1 MNAGATTARVHDAVR
16 RMILTRG
23 LRPGARLD
31 PAVLADGLAT
41 SATPVREALNQLC
54 GAGLVDAR
62 PGGGFHVP
70 MIDAPALAELY
81 RWNED
86 VIGIILRSAGRRL
99 AAVARERDDKDDV
112 LGATAALAEW
122 LARASGNE
130 EHLRAMRD
138 INARVHAVRLIGGNL
153 ISETDQE
160 LARLTAAANRGDV
173 AALRTGWRNYHQ
185 RRQRL
190 VVVIVVRYCGTNCG
204 SAAHPSALDANGVG
218 SVGNGLVPRGPVGMA
233 PPDFRSMI
241 TDLQ

>member
-1 MNAGATTARVHDAVR
+1 MNAGATTERVHDAVR

-70 MIDAPALAELY
+70 MIDAPALIDLY

-86 VIGIILRSAGRRL
+86 VIRVILRSAGGRL
-99 AAVARERDDKDDV
+99 AVDTREQEHAGDIAV
-112 LGATAALAEW
+112 ATAAFAER

-138 INARVHAVRLIGGNL
+138 INARLHAVRLVEGNL
-153 ISETDQE
+153 IADTKQE
-160 LARLTAAANRGDV
+160 LARLAAAADRGDG
-173 AALRTGWRNYHQ
+173 AALRIGWRRYHQ
-185 RRQRL
+185 RRQQL
-190 VVVIVVRYCGTNCG
+190 APEIVR
-204 SAAHPSALDANGVG
+204 ALLRD
-218 SVGNGLVPRGPVGMA
+218 
-233 PPDFRSMI
+233 
-241 TDLQ
+241 

>member
-1 MNAGATTARVHDAVR
+1 MNAGATTERVHEAVR

-62 PGGGFHVP
+62 PGGGFHVL
-70 MIDAPALAELY
+70 MIDAPALADLY
-81 RWNED
+81 RWNDE
-86 VIGIILRSAGRRL
+86 VIGIILRSSGRML
-99 AAVARERDDKDDV
+99 AVGAREDELAGDIA
-112 LGATAALAEW
+112 GATAALAER

-138 INARVHAVRLIGGNL
+138 INARLHAVRLVEGSL
-153 ISETDQE
+153 IADTDQE
-160 LARLTAAANRGDV
+160 LARLSAAAERADV
-173 AALRTGWRNYHQ
+173 VALRTGWRGYHR

-190 VVVIVVRYCGTNCG
+190 ASEIVR
-204 SAAHPSALDANGVG
+204 ALLRD
-218 SVGNGLVPRGPVGMA
+218 
-233 PPDFRSMI
+233 
-241 TDLQ
+241 

>member
-1 MNAGATTARVHDAVR
+1 MNAGATTGRVYEAVR
-16 RMILTRG
+16 QMILTRG

-31 PAVLADGLAT
+31 PMVLADRLAT

-70 MIDAPALAELY
+70 MIDAPALADLY

-86 VIGIILRSAGRRL
+86 VIGIILRSTGGRIAAG
-99 AAVARERDDKDDV
+99 AREQEYAGDV
-112 LGATAALAEW
+112 AVATAALAER

-138 INARVHAVRLIGGNL
+138 INARLHAIRLIEGNL
-153 ISETDQE
+153 IADTDQE
-160 LARLTAAANRGDV
+160 LARLAVAADHGDV
-173 AALRTGWRNYHQ
+173 AALRTGWRRYHR

-190 VVVIVVRYCGTNCG
+190 APEIVR
-204 SAAHPSALDANGVG
+204 ALLRD
-218 SVGNGLVPRGPVGMA
+218 
-233 PPDFRSMI
+233 
-241 TDLQ
+241 

>member
-1 MNAGATTARVHDAVR
+1 MNAGATTERVHDAVR

-70 MIDAPALAELY
+70 MIDAPALADLY
-81 RWNED
+81 RWNEE
-86 VIGIILRSAGRRL
+86 VIGIILRSTGGRIAVDTREQEHAGDI
-99 AAVARERDDKDDV
+99 A
-112 LGATAALAEW
+112 GATAALAER
-122 LARASGNE
+122 LACASGNE

-138 INARVHAVRLIGGNL
+138 ISARLHAVRLVEGNL
-153 ISETDQE
+153 IADTKQE
-160 LARLTAAANRGDV
+160 LARLAAAADRGDG
-173 AALRTGWRNYHQ
+173 AALRIGWRRYHQ

-190 VVVIVVRYCGTNCG
+190 APEIVR
-204 SAAHPSALDANGVG
+204 ALLRD
-218 SVGNGLVPRGPVGMA
+218 
-233 PPDFRSMI
+233 
-241 TDLQ
+241 

>member
-1 MNAGATTARVHDAVR
+1 MNAGATTERVHDAVR

-31 PAVLADGLAT
+31 PALLADSLAT

-70 MIDAPALAELY
+70 MIDAPALADLY

-86 VIGIILRSAGRRL
+86 VIGIILRSASGRL
-99 AAVARERDDKDDV
+99 AAGAREDELAGDIA
-112 LGATAALAEW
+112 GATAALAER
-122 LARASGNE
+122 LARTSGNE

-138 INARVHAVRLIGGNL
+138 INARLHAVRLVEADLLADTG
-153 ISETDQE
+153 EE
-160 LARLTAAANRGDV
+160 LARLAAAANRGEV
-173 AALRTGWRNYHQ
+173 AALRTGWRRYHQ

-190 VVVIVVRYCGTNCG
+190 AAEIVR
-204 SAAHPSALDANGVG
+204 ALLRN
-218 SVGNGLVPRGPVGMA
+218 
-233 PPDFRSMI
+233 
-241 TDLQ
+241 